1 MKTIIDKLGALSE
14 EDKSFITSEDA
25 RKYVSMLKS
34 DSDVKDKFDKELEQ
48 EDPLYT
54 ELLKMIIE
62 FNPFFRGTPSEC
74 LKCPI
79 FDEIRVSE
87 LE

>member
-1 MKTIIDKLGALSE
+1 MKTIIDKLGALSD

-25 RKYVSMLKS
+25 KKYVSMLKT
-34 DSDVKDKFDKELEQ
+34 DPEVKEKFEQ
-48 EDPLYT
+48 ELQQDDPQYT
-54 ELLKMIIE
+54 ELLTKIIE
-62 FNPFFRGTPSEC
+62 FNPFFRGTPAEC

-79 FDEIRVSE
+79 FDEIRVPE